1 MEIDCLKTAFF
12 YEYEKIKSYLKVVNK
27 IEKFQGQLEVL
38 EKNIFLIFFLKK
50 MKDIERQ
57 VVH

>member
-1 MEIDCLKTAFF
+1 MEIDCLKIAFF

-27 IEKFQGQLEVL
+27 IEKFQGQVEVL
-38 EKNIFLIFFLKK
+38 EKKHFFDFFLKK

-57 VVH
+57 VVD